1 MSLYNKLSFP
11 SSTSRS
17 LNELINV
24 RTPATE
30 ARTEMTIPV
39 LHQQEHN
46 HTLATA
52 LYASLAA
59 ILLIAAL
66 AWYGCSYRPRRK
78 KIRDQKKLKA
88 CIYPYLIDFDVEDI
102 VMRRAP
108 TGGYN
113 VTYSNDLAEG
123 FNLPGVPSIQ
133 KSKSSDTRSTNS
145 SGTHSTH
152 GMEEAFD
159 DEDGTIQVVE
169 FSAQVNLEDGGKRTS
184 MASIKEMSSWMR
196 SYLEKEHDHV
206 FDVEQEQKHP
216 PSSLP
221 SRHRS
226 SLRQSIKKMSAW
238 MIDYLEND
246 TLYWDDDKDQNDN
259 NDDNNDDDDNECND
273 DEELQFGTLI
283 RNRERKSFRL
293 SIRKPFRKG
302 HSSQRDQEDKY
313 EQEAEILSSAIAIV
327 WIGISYVYKIT
338 VKFVYKIRTK
348 ECNCFSNKFSLNGV
362 LL

>member
-17 LNELINV
+17 LNDELVNV
-24 RTPATE
+24 RTPATAAISE
-30 ARTEMTIPV
+30 TTIPV
-39 LHQQEHN
+39 LHQPEHN
-46 HTLATA
+46 HTVATA

-66 AWYGCSYRPRRK
+66 AWYGCNYRPRRK

-102 VMRRAP
+102 VVRRAP

-123 FNLPGVPSIQ
+123 FNAPCVPSIR

-152 GMEEAFD
+152 GMEEGFD

-206 FDVEQEQKHP
+206 FDVEQEQQQHP
-216 PSSLP
+216 PPSLP

-238 MIDYLEND
+238 MSDYLEND
-246 TLYWDDDKDQNDN
+246 TLYWDDKDQNDN
-259 NDDNNDDDDNECND
+259 NNNDDNNGRND
-273 DEELQFGTLI
+273 DEELQFGTMI

-302 HSSQRDQEDKY
+302 LSSQRSREDKY
-313 EQEAEILSSAIAIV
+313 EQEAEILPSRIAIV
-327 WIGISYVYKIT
+327 
-338 VKFVYKIRTK
+338 
-348 ECNCFSNKFSLNGV
+348 
-362 LL
+362 